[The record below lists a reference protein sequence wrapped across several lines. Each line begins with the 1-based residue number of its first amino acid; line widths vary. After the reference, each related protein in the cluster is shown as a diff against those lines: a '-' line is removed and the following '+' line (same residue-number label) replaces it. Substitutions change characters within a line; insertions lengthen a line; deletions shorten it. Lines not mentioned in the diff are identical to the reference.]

1 MKERKKNGP
10 QVTDVSQIYRAGY
23 RNLDTGAK
31 VIYRARC
38 KDLLDR
44 KELFFSDLA
53 ELVLYAHSCSL
64 YWKFYQIVK
73 DKGELLEYTDMKGNV
88 RYYANP
94 AVKMCRDALNDI
106 SAIGARFGFEP
117 LSRKKLAQELAT
129 EDDPIEAFL
138 QLASGRN
145 DRKRTARN
153 N

>member
-1 MKERKKNGP
+1 MRDRKKDGP
-10 QVTDVSQIYRAGY
+10 QVTDISQIYRAGY
-23 RNLDTGAK
+23 RNLDQGAK
-31 VIYRARC
+31 CIYRARC

-44 KELFFSDLA
+44 KDLFFSDLA
-53 ELVLYAHSCSL
+53 ELILYAHSCSL
-64 YWKFYQIVK
+64 YWKFFTKVK
-73 DKGELLEYTDMKGNV
+73 EMGALLEYEDMRGNT

-106 SAIGARFGFEP
+106 AAIGARFGFEP
-117 LSRKKLAQELAT
+117 LSRKKLSQELST